1 MRYRVWADSD
11 SAISIEP
18 KEFNDIDKAC
28 DFASEFVHRYDGKN
42 AERVILHVE
51 DNEIDDTI
59 ETYEN
64 INKCDC
70 Y

>member
-11 SAISIEP
+11 SAIDIEE
-18 KEFNDIDKAC
+18 KEFSNLDKAC
-28 DFASEFVHRYDGKN
+28 DFASEFVHKYDGKN

-51 DNEIDDTI
+51 DNKTEETI

-64 INKCDC
+64 LNKCDC
-70 Y
+70 